1 MATTIDEINA
11 LLAGMPK
18 HDQQRVLSYARL
30 LANPPQFPHTHLPLG
45 RPPETVLN
53 IRVDPETADA
63 MEAALADCERVN
75 EFTGGMRA

>member
-18 HDQQRVLSYARL
+18 HDQERVLWYARM
-30 LANPPQFPHTHLPLG
+30 LANPPQFPHTPLPPG
-45 RPPETVLN
+45 SPPEAVLN

-63 MEAALADCERVN
+63 MEAALEECERIDPD
-75 EFTGGMRA
+75 EW